1 MPLLFLSLSL
11 GKKKKISSCIPPHAG
26 NEIDSIAL
34 LLSTAIY
41 SCRFVFNFVVSF
53 TQFATL
59 KGGYAR
65 VRACGANTK
74 KNHSHHRHHHTVTS
88 ASTSEKLTDTFIQP
102 SSAFFTF
109 LRANL
114 VLPHSAMSS
123 NVSTPNLGP
132 AQTLGRA
139 RSASPSPLA
148 TNTPITADVDDDDDI
163 PPLSLEILTEKSDK
177 VAALKLVADSIA
189 QQRQQAAYNAIFHPI
204 PFTCLLAVLAAVYR
218 YAPRLTP
225 QYDRDI
231 GTTLMVIGGVVMAYL
246 VGIRSFTSG
255 YLRAAEAINWDWLQQ
270 SESGEEDVIIGTR
283 FGREIIGAAVLRI
296 ERPRPGSA
304 DSGGAK
310 RHRARGSLS
319 SFKGPGGK
327 GVIRAWTVRLRYRR
341 RGVGGD
347 MLREAVRITRERCGK
362 DAEVGFAKEH
372 ANSVMVLP
380 EMFNKGFRKDE
391 MRAARAL
398 EGAVAEV
405 AGNGRKR

>member
-1 MPLLFLSLSL
+1 MDGSSTGTITELDLNACHSNSIVDRINSMP
-11 GKKKKISSCIPPHAG
+11 
-26 NEIDSIAL
+26 AL
-34 LLSTAIY
+34 KTST
-41 SCRFVFNFVVSF
+41 
-53 TQFATL
+53 
-59 KGGYAR
+59 
-65 VRACGANTK
+65 
-74 KNHSHHRHHHTVTS
+74 
-88 ASTSEKLTDTFIQP
+88 
-102 SSAFFTF
+102 AFFTF

-148 TNTPITADVDDDDDI
+148 ANAPLTTDVDDDDDI
-163 PPLSLEILTEKSDK
+163 PPLSLEVLTEKLDK

-189 QQRQQAAYNAIFHPI
+189 QQRQQAAYNAIFHPL
-204 PFTCLLAVLAAVYR
+204 PFTCLIAILGAVYR
-218 YAPRLTP
+218 YSPRFTP
-225 QYDRDI
+225 QYGDRDI
-231 GTTLMVIGGVVMAYL
+231 GTTLMLIGGVVMAYL

-283 FGREIIGAAVLRI
+283 FGRDIIGATVLRI

-372 ANSVMVLP
+372 ANSAMVLP
-380 EMFNKGFRKDE
+380 EMFNKSFRKDE

-398 EGAVAEV
+398 EHAVADV
-405 AGNGRKR
+405 ASNGRKR